1 MGSKVVKLLTLR
13 NLFLERVAIQVGR
26 RSIINL
32 RKVLGVKKLY
42 SSKAFGFF
50 AKGYLYYYLATQDKT
65 YLNLVQEHLSWL
77 ESNYCKDYSGM
88 SWGNSF
94 DFASRGGLMPKRL

>member
-1 MGSKVVKLLTLR
+1 MAKLLTHR

-26 RSIINL
+26 HSIINL

-50 AKGYLYYYLATQDKT
+50 AKEELGIRVTLKAEY
-65 YLNLVQEHLSWL
+65 
-77 ESNYCKDYSGM
+77 
-88 SWGNSF
+88 
-94 DFASRGGLMPKRL
+94 GGWDQVYK